1 MRCVVPIGWYTL
13 SMEYVHYYLLFIGS
27 FSGLVFLFGA
37 CVGSF
42 MDVTRVRASWK
53 KVVRGRSKCS
63 HCKKELC
70 WHELLPIVSYV
81 VLWGRCRGCK
91 KSIPFYHLAA
101 EILMGL
107 LFVGAFLYAFSGGPL
122 YITATVLLSALFLV
136 PIVLQDIEAMEVPEH
151 LSLAFAY
158 VALAF
163 GLLTGGIGAILGGI
177 VLALPFFFL
186 WLFSSGKA
194 MGLGDAKV
202 AVSLGFLLPSL
213 ISVVSVFIL
222 SFWVG
227 LVVLVGCMLYQL
239 IAKGKVTVRKGMRI
253 PLVPCIAAAYFL
265 VLFTGIS
272 FIDVMYALQYMFF
285 V

>member
-1 MRCVVPIGWYTL
+1 MLRGVNRVVHSIY
-13 SMEYVHYYLLFIGS
+13 MEYVHYYLLFIGC

-53 KVVRGRSKCS
+53 KVVRGRSKCRS
-63 HCKKELC
+63 CKKELC

-91 KSIPFYHLAA
+91 TSIPFYHLAA

-107 LFVGAFLYAFSGGPL
+107 FFVGAFLHALVGGSL

-136 PIVLQDIEAMEVPEH
+136 PIVLQDIETMEVPEH
-151 LSLAFAY
+151 LSLVFAY
-158 VALAF
+158 VALFF
-163 GLLTGGIGAILGGI
+163 GVLTGGIGAILGGI
-177 VLALPFFFL
+177 VLALPFFLL

-213 ISVVSVFIL
+213 ISVVSVFVL

-227 LVVLVGCMLYQL
+227 LVVLLGCMLYQL
-239 IAKGKVTVRKGMRI
+239 LAKGKVTVRKGMRI
-253 PLVPCIAAAYFL
+253 PLIPCIAAAYFL
-265 VLFTGIS
+265 VLFTNIS
-272 FIDVMYALQYMFF
+272 FVDVMYAVQYMFF